1 MKIVYMGTPEFAV
14 AALEALIEA
23 GHEIVGVVTMPDKPA
38 GRGRQLRGSAVK
50 EYAVGRGLRVLQPE
64 RLKDEGFLEE
74 LRGLGADIQVVV
86 AFRMLPEVVWS
97 MPRYGTV
104 NIHASLLPD
113 YRGAAPINW
122 AIINGERRTGVTSF
136 LLKHDI
142 DTGDII
148 FQESTEIGEDDD
160 AGTVHD
166 RLMEMGARLAVRT
179 VGAIGDGSA
188 VMRRQDDIDPGTLKK
203 APKIFKEDM
212 RIDWGK
218 RSEEVVNLVRGLSPY
233 PAAWTVMRGDGG
245 VELSVKIFKV
255 RRIEGVELE
264 HGAVKVVEGERL
276 FVGTGDGAVEVMEL
290 QLSGKRRMGAD
301 AMLRGMRFEGCWRCE

>member
-179 VGAIGDGSA
+179 VGAIGDGVA
-188 VMRRQDDIDPGTLKK
+188 EHGGEVAAPG
-203 APKIFKEDM
+203 
-212 RIDWGK
+212 G
-218 RSEEVVNLVRGLSPY
+218 VG
-233 PAAWTVMRGDGG
+233 GDGF
-245 VELSVKIFKV
+245 EIF
-255 RRIEGVELE
+255 
-264 HGAVKVVEGERL
+264 AEGEE
-276 FVGTGDGAVEVMEL
+276 GD
-290 QLSGKRRMGAD
+290 
-301 AMLRGMRFEGCWRCE
+301 EG

>member
-148 FQESTEIGEDDD
+148 FQESTEIGADDD

-179 VGAIGDGSA
+179 VAAIGEGSV

-218 RSEEVVNLVRGLSPY
+218 RSDEVVNLVRGLSPY
-233 PAAWTVMRGDGG
+233 PAAWTVMRDDRG
-245 VELSVKIFKV
+245 VEMLVKIFKV
-255 RRIEGVELE
+255 RRIEGVGLE

-276 FVGTGDGAVEVMEL
+276 LVGTGDGAVEVLEL

-301 AMLRGMRFEGCWRCE
+301 AMLRGMRIEGCWRCE